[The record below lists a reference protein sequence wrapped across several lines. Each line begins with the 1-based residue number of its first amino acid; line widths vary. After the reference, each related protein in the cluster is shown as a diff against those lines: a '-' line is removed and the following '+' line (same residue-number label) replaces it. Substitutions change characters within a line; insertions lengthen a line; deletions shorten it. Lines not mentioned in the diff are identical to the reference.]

1 MLERSAL
8 FAVNH
13 LLSHNPEAAALLGA
27 HAGKC
32 LRFRAPPLPDLLAR
46 IGADGRLL
54 AIEDVHASTDAPTA
68 ASSKLPNDSPNE
80 PDLQIEFNPLSL
92 PWLAATDPAL
102 RARALR
108 DMRIAGN
115 LELAALIQQLAG
127 SLRWDAEED
136 LSRVVGDVLAHRI
149 AGAGRTLLASSQDN
163 ALRAAQSLS
172 EYWLYEQPLL
182 SSRAALQAFTQSLQ
196 QVQTRTSL
204 LEQRLRRLEE
214 RRPQST
220 KS

>member
-46 IGADGRLL
+46 IGADGRLQ
-54 AIEDVHASTDAPTA
+54 AVIDAARATSNAPADA
-68 ASSKLPNDSPNE
+68 ASE

-149 AGAGRTLLASSQDN
+149 AGAGRTLLTSSQDN
-163 ALRAAQSLS
+163 AWRAAQSLS

-182 SSRAALQAFTQSLQ
+182 SSRATLQAFTQSLQ

-220 KS
+220 

>member
-46 IGADGRLL
+46 IGADGRLQ
-54 AIEDVHASTDAPTA
+54 AVIDAARATSNAPADA
-68 ASSKLPNDSPNE
+68 ASE

-220 KS
+220 

>member
-27 HAGKC
+27 HAGKR

-46 IGADGRLL
+46 IGQDGRLQA
-54 AIEDVHASTDAPTA
+54 AINAVGAISNAPADTAS
-68 ASSKLPNDSPNE
+68 E

-92 PWLAATDPAL
+92 PWLAASDPAL

-115 LELAALIQQLAG
+115 LELAALMQQLAG

-149 AGAGRTLLASSQDN
+149 AGAGRALLTGGQDN
-163 ALRAAQSLS
+163 AWRAARSLS

-182 SSRAALQAFTQSLQ
+182 SSRAAAQEFAQALQ

-204 LEQRLRRLEE
+204 LERRLRALEE
-214 RRPQST
+214 HSPAAS
-220 KS
+220 KNSI

>member
-27 HAGKC
+27 HAGQC

-46 IGADGRLL
+46 IGEDGRLR
-54 AIEDVHASTDAPTA
+54 AIDDVHAAADAPAGAPT
-68 ASSKLPNDSPNE
+68 KPPDDSPNE

-115 LELAALIQQLAG
+115 VELAALIQQLAS

-163 ALRAAQSLS
+163 ALRAALSLS

-204 LEQRLRRLEE
+204 LEQRLRSLEE

>member
-54 AIEDVHASTDAPTA
+54 TIDDVHAVADAPTA
-68 ASSKLPNDSPNE
+68 APSKLPNDSPNE

-220 KS
+220 

>member
-54 AIEDVHASTDAPTA
+54 AIEDVHASADAPTA

-149 AGAGRTLLASSQDN
+149 AGAGRTLLTSSQDN

-220 KS
+220 

>member
-13 LLSHNPEAAALLGA
+13 LLSHNPEAAARLSA
-27 HAGKC
+27 HAGKR
-32 LRFRAPPLPDLLAR
+32 LRFRAPPLPELLAR
-46 IGADGRLL
+46 IGEDGQLQAAINAAD
-54 AIEDVHASTDAPTA
+54 ASTDGHAETTSEA
-68 ASSKLPNDSPNE
+68 
-80 PDLQIEFNPLSL
+80 DLQIEFNPLSL

-115 LELAALIQQLAG
+115 LELASLIQQLAG

-149 AGAGRTLLASSQDN
+149 AGAGRALLAGSQDN
-163 ALRAAQSLS
+163 AWRAARSLS
-172 EYWLYEQPLL
+172 DYWLYEQPLL
-182 SSRAALQAFTQSLQ
+182 SSRAAAQEFAQALQ

-204 LEQRLRRLEE
+204 LERRLRALEE
-214 RRPQST
+214 RPPAASK
-220 KS
+220 KSI

>member
-46 IGADGRLL
+46 IGEDGRLQA
-54 AIEDVHASTDAPTA
+54 AIDAAGASTGAPADTA
-68 ASSKLPNDSPNE
+68 SE

-214 RRPQST
+214 RRP
-220 KS
+220 

>member
-32 LRFRAPPLPDLLAR
+32 LRFRAPPLPDLLAC

-54 AIEDVHASTDAPTA
+54 AIEDVHASVDAPTA
-68 ASSKLPNDSPNE
+68 APSKLPNDSPNE

-163 ALRAAQSLS
+163 AWRAAQSLS

-220 KS
+220 

>member
-54 AIEDVHASTDAPTA
+54 AMEDVHAAADAPTA
-68 ASSKLPNDSPNE
+68 APSKLPNDSPNE

-127 SLRWDAEED
+127 NLRWDVEED

-163 ALRAAQSLS
+163 AWRAAQSLS

-214 RRPQST
+214 RRP
-220 KS
+220 

>member
-13 LLSHNPEAAALLGA
+13 LLSHNPEAAARLSA
-27 HAGKC
+27 HAGKR
-32 LRFRAPPLPDLLAR
+32 LRFRAPPLPELLAC
-46 IGADGRLL
+46 IGEDGRLQS
-54 AIEDVHASTDAPTA
+54 AIDAAGASIGAPADTT
-68 ASSKLPNDSPNE
+68 SE

-92 PWLAATDPAL
+92 PWLAASDPAL

-115 LELAALIQQLAG
+115 LELAALMQQLAG

-149 AGAGRTLLASSQDN
+149 ASTGRALLAGSQDN
-163 ALRAAQSLS
+163 AWRTARSLS
-172 EYWLYEQPLL
+172 EYWLHEQPLL
-182 SSRAALQAFTQSLQ
+182 SSRAAAQEFAQALQ

-204 LEQRLRRLEE
+204 LERRLRALEE
-214 RRPQST
+214 RPPAAS
-220 KS
+220 KNSI

>member
-54 AIEDVHASTDAPTA
+54 TIDDVHAAADAPTA
-68 ASSKLPNDSPNE
+68 APSKLPNDSPNE

-127 SLRWDAEED
+127 NLRWDAEED

>member
-27 HAGKC
+27 HAGKR

-46 IGADGRLL
+46 IGEDGRLQA
-54 AIEDVHASTDAPTA
+54 AIDAAGASTGAPADTA
-68 ASSKLPNDSPNE
+68 SE

-92 PWLAATDPAL
+92 PWLAASDPAL

-115 LELAALIQQLAG
+115 LELAALMQQLAG

-149 AGAGRTLLASSQDN
+149 AGAGRTLLASGQDN
-163 ALRAAQSLS
+163 AWRAAQSLS
-172 EYWLYEQPLL
+172 EY
-182 SSRAALQAFTQSLQ
+182 
-196 QVQTRTSL
+196 
-204 LEQRLRRLEE
+204 
-214 RRPQST
+214 
-220 KS
+220 

>member
-46 IGADGRLL
+46 IGEDGRLL
-54 AIEDVHASTDAPTA
+54 TTDDVHASADAPTA
-68 ASSKLPNDSPNE
+68 APSKLPNDSTSE

-163 ALRAAQSLS
+163 AWRAAQSLS

-220 KS
+220 